1 MPTRIADLRP
11 DLTTLDDARAHFDTL
26 ARCVIALRAK
36 DAACEKRIAEIKAR
50 HNEIAD
56 PLRAEIA
63 ELETQLLAFISANR
77 KLFQSPRKVKTS
89 LGAFGLQKVSELVV
103 ADPEGLATFLFE
115 NGYSECVKTVTKLL
129 APAIRTRVEDGEN
142 LPGCHIKTGDTAVY
156 SVTKTLHEEPENDQA
171 GSN

>member
-11 DLTTLDDARAHFDTL
+11 DLTTLDDARAHFDNL
-26 ARCVIALRAK
+26 ARCVIHLRAI
-36 DAACEKRIAEIKAR
+36 DAAFEKRIATLKA
-50 HNEIAD
+50 NYNAGSD

-77 KLFQSPRKVKTS
+77 HLFKSPRKIKTS
-89 LGAFGLQKVSELVV
+89 LGAFGLQKASELVV

-129 APAIRTRVEDGEN
+129 APAIRTRVEDGEK
-142 LPGCHIKTGDTAVY
+142 LPGCHIKSGDTAVY
-156 SVTKTLHEEPENDQA
+156 NVTKTLIEEPENDQA